1 MTRSV
6 LAATIAFGAL
16 ATSACAT
23 KGYVRQQVQTA
34 INAEQTARIN
44 GDSANARDIAA
55 VRTDL
60 TSLRNDLQG
69 LRTEFGA
76 RITAM
81 ENSVKFAMPVHF
93 AYDNASVRSEDEAAL
108 ARFAAVAQKY
118 YGGATITVE
127 GFADNAGSAKYNLD
141 LSRRRADAVRDS
153 LTGHGLEAAQL
164 KTVGYGKAR
173 QVRPGAAGDA
183 PGAELNRRVVFVVD
197 APGASTITAM
207 TQDPARNS
215 GQ

>member
-1 MTRSV
+1 MTRPV
-6 LAATIAFGAL
+6 LAAVIAFGAL

-34 INAEQTARIN
+34 VTAEQAARIN

-55 VRTDL
+55 VRTDVAG
-60 TSLRNDLQG
+60 LRTDLQA

-93 AYDNASVRSEDEAAL
+93 AYDNAAVRSEDEAAL
-108 ARFAAVAQKY
+108 QKFAAVAQKY

-127 GFADNAGSAKYNLD
+127 GFADNAGGAKYNLD
-141 LSRRRADAVRDS
+141 LSRRRADAVRDY
-153 LTGHGLEAAQL
+153 LTGHGLDGAQL

-183 PGAELNRRVVFVVD
+183 PGAELNRRVVFVVE
-197 APGASTITAM
+197 APGGSTMTAM
-207 TQDPARNS
+207 AQDQSKA